1 MASPDLI
8 RRGGG
13 SRRPELRI
21 PIADGEASSAEI
33 AEFERDR
40 RELLRRGFGL
50 GGAAIAAASIA
61 LLWSVRSAFA
71 EDAGDAPFLNSAIN
85 LERATVIAYDTVLGG
100 GLLSPALRGVLR
112 RFRAQE
118 QEHADA
124 LTTALTDLGG
134 TPPAPPKG
142 VADVDKIVE
151 GLSEVRS
158 QADIVSFLIELETA
172 AVAAYFDA
180 HSKLSEAKLLQ
191 TGASIMANEGQHL
204 VILRRTAGKDPIP
217 NAFET
222 GAQ

>member
-1 MASPDLI
+1 MAS
-8 RRGGG
+8 RV
-13 SRRPELRI
+13 
-21 PIADGEASSAEI
+21 PIAGGEDGCAEI
-33 AEFERDR
+33 ERVERDR
-40 RELLRRGFGL
+40 RELLQRGVGL
-50 GGAAIAAASIA
+50 GGAAIAAASIP
-61 LLWSVRSAFA
+61 LLWSVRSASA
-71 EDAGDAPFLNSAIN
+71 QDAGDAPFLNSAIN
-85 LERATVIAYDTVLGG
+85 LERAMVIAYDTVLGG
-100 GLLSPALRGVLR
+100 GLLSPAVRRVLR

-151 GLSEVRS
+151 GLSGVRS
-158 QADIVSFLIELETA
+158 QADVVSFLIQLETA
-172 AVAAYFDA
+172 AVAVYFDA
-180 HSKLSEAKLLQ
+180 HAELREAKLLQ

-204 VILRRTAGKDPIP
+204 VVLRRIAGKDPIP